1 MRASIRRS
9 KGVHNPGQG
18 ICLGVIVVCEFGR
31 DAEVAEVLA
40 KDPRIELG
48 QAQAGGI
55 PGSVITKLGHDEQ
68 LLQELTTTQYVLAIE
83 VVYAQELECDAEE
96 SA

>member
-9 KGVHNPGQG
+9 KGVHNPDQS

-31 DAEVAEVLA
+31 DAQVAEVLA
-40 KDPRIELG
+40 TDSRIELG
-48 QAQAGGI
+48 QTQAGGI
-55 PGSVITKLGHDEQ
+55 PGCVISKMGEDEQ
-68 LLQELTTTQYVLAIE
+68 LLNELAATPHVLAIE
-83 VVYAQELECDAEE
+83 VVYAQELELDAEE